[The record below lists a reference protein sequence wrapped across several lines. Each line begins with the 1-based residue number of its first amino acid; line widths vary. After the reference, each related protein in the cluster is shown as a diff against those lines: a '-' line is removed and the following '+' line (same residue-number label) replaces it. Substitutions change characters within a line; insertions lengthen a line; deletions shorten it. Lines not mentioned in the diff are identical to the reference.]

1 MDIMEEVTPAPSIE
15 KELDNIYY
23 NCSECSSLIEIIS
36 INEKNNIIK
45 FKCNN
50 KNNNHNKEM
59 IIKEYLKKM
68 KKNKIIH
75 NKEYIKYYFNCN
87 KHLCKL
93 CLKSKE
99 HIKHNKSNIIVEIQ
113 PNKEDL

>member
-1 MDIMEEVTPAPSIE
+1 
-15 KELDNIYY
+15 
-23 NCSECSSLIEIIS
+23 
-36 INEKNNIIK
+36 
-45 FKCNN
+45 
-50 KNNNHNKEM
+50 M

-68 KKNKIIH
+68 EKNKIIRNENCEIH
-75 NKEYIKYYFNCN
+75 NKEYIIYCFNCN